1 MRTDGPMRARG
12 EEGVCM
18 RETTRD
24 VRKIA
29 GTAIGLAFGALASTL
44 ACAQSSIE
52 TTPNAWKFSGT
63 LYGYLP
69 SLGGRSTAPADSG
82 GTPINV
88 TVSEIIDALKFTVM
102 GSFDAH
108 NGRWGMFTDVLY
120 LDLGANKQQSSNFTI
135 GSIGLPVGT
144 TADLGLDLK
153 GLIWT
158 AAGEYRFVADPG
170 LTLDGVAGARWLDLR
185 QTLRWNISGNLGPI
199 DPAGRSGVHE
209 GTVSVVDAIVGVKG
223 RAALG
228 SEQRWFV
235 PFYADIGTG
244 QSDLTWQAAAG
255 ISYAYR
261 WGEISAL
268 WRYLGYDM
276 KPGESV
282 VKLNFSGPMVGATF
296 RW

>member
-1 MRTDGPMRARG
+1 
-12 EEGVCM
+12 M
-18 RETTRD
+18 REATRS
-24 VRKIA
+24 VRKVGRA
-29 GTAIGLAFGALASTL
+29 AIGLALGTLASTF
-44 ACAQSSIE
+44 ACAQSSTE
-52 TTPNAWKFSGT
+52 ATPSAWKFSGT

-69 SLGGRSTAPADSG
+69 SLGGRSSVPVDSG
-82 GTPINV
+82 GTPINI
-88 TVSEIIDALKFTVM
+88 TASEIIDALKFTVM

-120 LDLGANKQQSSNFTI
+120 LDLGGDKQQSSNFTI
-135 GSIGLPVGT
+135 GNIGLPAGT

-153 GLIWT
+153 GWIWT
-158 AAGEYRFVADPG
+158 LAGEYRFVADPG

-185 QTLRWNISGNLGPI
+185 QTARWNISGNLGPI
-199 DPAGRSGVHE
+199 VPAGRSGVHE
-209 GTVSVVDAIVGVKG
+209 SNLSVVDAIVGVKG

-228 SEQRWFV
+228 SDQRWFV

-244 QSDLTWQAAAG
+244 QSDMTWQAATG
-255 ISYAYR
+255 ISYAYH

-276 KPGESV
+276 KPGKSV
-282 VKLNFSGPMVGATF
+282 VKLNFSGPMVGATL